1 MASVGVSI
9 CLHFETLPKAPQNR
23 WLPGLFSCLILLS
36 QKVKNLFEHRSP
48 NMSRIGYARVSSY
61 GQSLEVQ
68 LEKLSDCDRVFQ
80 EKQSARTDGRE
91 QLQLC
96 LDYVRDGDSLIVT
109 KLDRLARS
117 TRDLLNIMN
126 RLEQKQVKLVVLD
139 QQIDTSTPT
148 GMLLFTMLG
157 AIAAFEN
164 DLRKDRQMQGIELAK
179 RKGTK
184 FGRKAAL
191 TDDQILILQMKR
203 ADGTKISDLMTEFS
217 LSKATVYRL
226 LSAVV

>member
-1 MASVGVSI
+1 MA
-9 CLHFETLPKAPQNR
+9 F
-23 WLPGLFSCLILLS
+23 
-36 QKVKNLFEHRSP
+36 
-48 NMSRIGYARVSSY
+48 IGYARVSSY

-68 LEKLSDCDRVFQ
+68 LEKLSHCDRIFQ
-80 EKQSARTDGRE
+80 EKQSARTDARE

-96 LDYVRDGDSLIVT
+96 LDYVRDGDSLVIT

-117 TRDLLNIMN
+117 TRDLLNIMQ
-126 RLEQKQVKLVVLD
+126 RMEDKQVKLVVLD

-157 AIAAFEN
+157 AIATFEN

-184 FGRKAAL
+184 FGRRFLLTTEQVVELCQKRSEGVKIVDLMQEYKVSKASVYRAL
-191 TDDQILILQMKR
+191 NNSS
-203 ADGTKISDLMTEFS
+203 SDLRFRHSPLM
-217 LSKATVYRL
+217 
-226 LSAVV
+226 

>member
-1 MASVGVSI
+1 
-9 CLHFETLPKAPQNR
+9 
-23 WLPGLFSCLILLS
+23 
-36 QKVKNLFEHRSP
+36 
-48 NMSRIGYARVSSY
+48 MSRIGYARVSSY
-61 GQSLEVQ
+61 GQSLNVQ
-68 LEKLSDCDRVFQ
+68 LEKLFDCDRVFQ
-80 EKQSARTDGRE
+80 EKQSARTDERE

-126 RLEQKQVKLVVLD
+126 RLEQKHVKLVVLD

-157 AIAAFEN
+157 AIATFEN

-179 RKGTK
+179 RNETK

-191 TDDQILILQMKR
+191 TSDQIQLLHNKR
-203 ADGTKISDLMTEFS
+203 ADGTKISDLMTEFKI
-217 LSKATVYRL
+217 SKATTYRL
-226 LSAVV
+226 LQDVRQKVGQDEKNSFPRNS